1 MVLYMFENRIKDVF
15 FGVAMSKQTSAV
27 MRDQSADYELG
38 YALGKRGFEVS
49 VSENGN
55 IKLVYENKVS
65 TVYEMKIEL
74 SCFSLS
80 NVYDDIYEVD
90 CYASVSG
97 YSESCSGFEH
107 SIRYNADMLLKEVPM
122 LMGTLRK
129 LI

>member
-1 MVLYMFENRIKDVF
+1 MVFDMFENRIKDVF

-80 NVYDDIYEVD
+80 NIYDDVYEVD
-90 CYASVSG
+90 CFASVSG
-97 YSESCSGFEH
+97 HSESCSGFER
-107 SIRYNADMLLKEVPM
+107 SVRYSADMLLREVPM